1 MRCNTELNDNEL
13 STYSRQIR
21 LPEVGR
27 EGQEKIK
34 ASSVV
39 VVGAG
44 ALGCPVLQYLTA
56 AGVGTIGILDNDW
69 VDETNLQRQVLY
81 TRKDISKP
89 KPFAA
94 REKLQHL
101 NPDVTLK
108 MHFIKLDKVTALE
121 IIKEYDIVV
130 DCTDNF
136 ATRYLINDAC
146 VILRKPIVYGAIERF
161 SGQIMVLNYKDG
173 PTLRCLY
180 PVQPHPFEA
189 RACEDTGV
197 LGPIA
202 GIIGSMQATEV
213 IKIILDLNGILSGK
227 MFFFD
232 SLNLTSQVITFKRDP
247 ARSSVKELGEYE
259 DICLGETDEIDDID
273 LEMYRSMA
281 LTDPDLKII
290 DLRDNPESKDI
301 GLRTLEIP
309 FREIIYKMNLI
320 PDSGPKVFYCDYGIK
335 SSIVISFLKRMY
347 KMDNL
352 YRLVM

>member
-1 MRCNTELNDNEL
+1 MRCNTELNDKEL

-21 LPEVGR
+21 LAEVGR

-56 AGVGTIGILDNDW
+56 AGVGSIGILDNDW

-94 REKLQHL
+94 REKLRQI
-101 NPDVTLK
+101 NPDVVLK
-108 MHFIKLDKVTALE
+108 MHFIKLDKETALE

-146 VILRKPIVYGAIERF
+146 VILKKPIVYGAIERF

-180 PVQPHPFEA
+180 PVPPHPFEA
-189 RACEDTGV
+189 RACEETGV
-197 LGPIA
+197 LGSIA

-232 SLNLTSQVITFKRDP
+232 SLSLTSQVITFKKDP
-247 ARSSVKELGEYE
+247 AHSSVKELGEYE
-259 DICLGETDEIDDID
+259 DICLAENEDINDID
-273 LEMYRSMA
+273 LERFKDMISA
-281 LTDPDLKII
+281 DPDLKII
-290 DLRDNPESKDI
+290 DLRENPESKDI
-301 GLRTLEIP
+301 GFRTLPIP
-309 FREIIYKMNLI
+309 FREIIYRLNLI
-320 PDSGPKVFYCDYGIK
+320 PDTGPKVFYCDYGIK
-335 SSIVISFLKRMY
+335 SSIVISFLK
-347 KMDNL
+347 KMHKMENL
-352 YRLVM
+352 YRLIM